1 MFYLLELI
9 RIKLMFLLQTLLC
22 INMGTYKL
30 KLKLIK
36 DGIKTEQCE
45 ICKLIE
51 WNGQKIPLELHH
63 IDGNRHNNKL
73 NNLKFLCPNC
83 HSQTHTFCGGNK
95 HKYKTNEKNNKAM
108 DCECQI

>member
-63 IDGNRHNNKL
+63 IDGNGKNN
-73 NNLKFLCPNC
+73 NIDNLQIICPNC
-83 HSQTHTFCGGNK
+83 SGAIKK
-95 HKYKTNEKNNKAM
+95 HIKRYGYNIKDVSPFAKRH
-108 DCECQI
+108 DPFQ